1 MNSQLKWG
9 AVALIAAPVLSLI
22 FFGLEPGGLI
32 IDNVNADNLVEETR
46 LKIEALSS
54 NTFMTHLSAFVV
66 PLSLAFTLFGMWVVE
81 SDARGS
87 GESSAIWRAGL
98 VLLAITI
105 TGWVTS
111 QSLNHQIANTGLD
124 SGHDQATAN
133 ALYAVDVGITQLFG
147 VFAAVGFFCYCLG
160 TAAAGR
166 ANEWASWITA
176 AFSVVSL
183 AAMLTGTFE
192 PDLFQPMRNI
202 VWAIYIVWTIWL
214 VHLGVRTLKSA

>member
-1 MNSQLKWG
+1 M
-9 AVALIAAPVLSLI
+9 LSLI

-32 IDNVNADNLVEETR
+32 IDNMNADNLVEETR

-66 PLSLAFTLFGMWVVE
+66 PLSLAFALFGMWVVE
-81 SDARGS
+81 SDAWGS
-87 GESSAIWRAGL
+87 GESSAIWRTGL

-105 TGWVTS
+105 TGWVAS

-124 SGHDQATAN
+124 SGPDQATAS
-133 ALYAVDVGITQLFG
+133 AVDVGITQLFG

-160 TAAAGR
+160 SAAAGR
-166 ANEWASWITA
+166 ANKCASWSAA
-176 AFSVVSL
+176 AFSVVSM

-192 PDLFQPMRNI
+192 PELFQPMRNI

-214 VHLGVRTLKSA
+214 VHLGVRTLRSG

>member
-1 MNSQLKWG
+1 M
-9 AVALIAAPVLSLI
+9 LSLI

-66 PLSLAFTLFGMWVVE
+66 PLSLAFALFGMWVVE

-98 VLLAITI
+98 VLLTI

-124 SGHDQATAN
+124 SGPDQATAS

-166 ANEWASWITA
+166 ANKWASWIAA
-176 AFSVVSL
+176 AFSVVSM

-192 PDLFQPMRNI
+192 PELFQPMRNI
-202 VWAIYIVWTIWL
+202 V
-214 VHLGVRTLKSA
+214 